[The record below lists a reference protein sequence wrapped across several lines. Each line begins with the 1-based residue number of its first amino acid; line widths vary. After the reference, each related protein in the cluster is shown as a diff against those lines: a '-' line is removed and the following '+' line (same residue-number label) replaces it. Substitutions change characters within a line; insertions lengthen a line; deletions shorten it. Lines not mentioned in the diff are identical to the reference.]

1 MKNRKVVQL
10 KTPHTQQISMDRAAR
25 HRVHVRRCERIVAV
39 FAIIF
44 LFLGFQIVRSRHSLT
59 KVNASIR
66 QTQTQL
72 AAQKAKGQ
80 KLNQQVK
87 QLHDPEYIQQ
97 VIRSKYNY
105 SKKGET
111 VYNLND

>member
-1 MKNRKVVQL
+1 MKNRKVVRL
-10 KTPHTQQISMDRAAR
+10 ETPHAQQMSMDRAAR
-25 HRVHVRRCERIVAV
+25 RRVHIRRCKRIVAV

-44 LFLGFQIVRSRHSLT
+44 LFLGFQIVRSHHSLA

-72 AAQKAKGQ
+72 AAQKTKGRD
-80 KLNQQVK
+80 LNQQVK

>member
-1 MKNRKVVQL
+1 MKNRKVVRL
-10 KTPHTQQISMDRAAR
+10 ETPHAQQMSMDLAAR
-25 HRVHVRRCERIVAV
+25 RRVHIRRCKRIVAV

-44 LFLGFQIVRSRHSLT
+44 LFLGFQIVRSRHSLA

-72 AAQKAKGQ
+72 AAQKTKGRD
-80 KLNQQVK
+80 LNQQVK